1 MIKVEAVVRPE
12 KVNQVLNALQ
22 EAGCGGFHYGNVTGQ
37 GKQQGVEVFTGRG
50 GQLVNRS
57 AMPKTVITTVI
68 ADDKKDAVVN
78 AILESAR
85 TNGGSVG
92 DGKIFISRVD
102 EAIRVSTGETGE
114 IAISKA

>member
-50 GQLVNRS
+50 GQLVNRA

-68 ADDKKDAVVN
+68 SDDKKDAVIN
-78 AILESAR
+78 AAR

-92 DGKIFISRVD
+92 DGKIFLSKVD
-102 EAIRVSTGETGE
+102 EAIRVSSGESGE

>member
-57 AMPKTVITTVI
+57 AMPKTVITTV
-68 ADDKKDAVVN
+68 DD
-78 AILESAR
+78 
-85 TNGGSVG
+85 GGATAHLRYATTTGIITAYNSVG
-92 DGKIFISRVD
+92 SFTPGEKLIFNGIDDNRIAT
-102 EAIRVSTGETGE
+102 AIT
-114 IAISKA
+114 AY

>member
-50 GQLVNRS
+50 GQLVNRA

-68 ADDKKDAVVN
+68 SDDQKDAVIN
-78 AILESAR
+78 AI
-85 TNGGSVG
+85 
-92 DGKIFISRVD
+92 
-102 EAIRVSTGETGE
+102 AIACKNKPRNTFDRGIDFNAS
-114 IAISKA
+114 I